1 MTALNVRSALLN
13 QPIEVAELRSQFQ
26 SATQLGGSWPHLL
39 ARFGY
44 GSEMPRSLRRP
55 VEQVLIA

>member
-1 MTALNVRSALLN
+1 VEVR
-13 QPIEVAELRSQFQ
+13 ELKP
-26 SATQLGGSWPHLL
+26 QLESLVKGAGHAQLV

-55 VEQVLIA
+55 VPAVMAAS